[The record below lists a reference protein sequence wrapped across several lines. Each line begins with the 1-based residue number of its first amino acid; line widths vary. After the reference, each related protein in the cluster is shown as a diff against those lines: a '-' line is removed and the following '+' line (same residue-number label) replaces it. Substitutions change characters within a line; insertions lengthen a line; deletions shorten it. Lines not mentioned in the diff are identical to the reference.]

1 MSYEVD
7 FLSFEKASASKIQ
20 ALAAEIVSITQEAE
34 LQLVKDMKVWTTT
47 FASEYCVGDG
57 DAQANAIAEAEDW
70 VSEFCTDNG
79 LERNVAMALFLYGK
93 EKGTRYLQNARK
105 SLH

>member
-7 FLSFEKASASKIQ
+7 FLSFEKANASEIQ
-20 ALAAEIVSITQEAE
+20 ALVAEIVSITQEAE
-34 LQLVKDMKVWTTT
+34 LQLVKDMKRWMTT

-57 DAQANAIAEAEDW
+57 DAQADAIAAAEGW

-79 LERNVAMALFLYGK
+79 LERNVAMALFLYGR
-93 EKGTRYLQNARK
+93 EKGTLYLQNARK
-105 SLH
+105 CLH